1 MLKWPGKQLTQRLHI
16 VDTHTN
22 CRSTCYTSTHT
33 DTPTHPCTHWICTTY
48 RKTCGCAQTLWS
60 SILLQNVNSPINMK
74 TYPNAQI
81 IILQHYTYVNPLTII
96 QWTYVGGTEI
106 YILGL
111 ARPPNSTQTLINC
124 ILLHKSRQQIR
135 GWIYNTLTLYLRK
148 STYNPHGHK
157 GAG

>member
-1 MLKWPGKQLTQRLHI
+1 MLHFH
-16 VDTHTN
+16 TH
-22 CRSTCYTSTHT
+22 RHAYPPMYTLDMYYIQKDVWVCT
-33 DTPTHPCTHWICTTY
+33 DSLAINTIAKC
-48 RKTCGCAQTLWS
+48 
-60 SILLQNVNSPINMK
+60 NSPINMK